1 MWILL
6 RVNQL
11 CCTSTHKRGHFVRP
25 KLFVQT
31 HSMCWETQNP
41 PCVHHLPM
49 SRVSVLTH
57 EKPDTHW
64 DDAVKALRW
73 LFFPPSSMSS
83 RDSHGCHD
91 NQLSGGLTNNSSNI
105 LNDNR
110 AATLHCLDLVYS
122 CYLATR
128 LAALFFW
135 GLLTEKPA
143 ALQVC
148 IQDFKAAE
156 FASGE
161 TQSRELSQHKEEKSE
176 SRWKGGKSVG
186 EVEASCV

>member
-1 MWILL
+1 MLYQYTQK
-6 RVNQL
+6 RPL
-11 CCTSTHKRGHFVRP
+11 CQTKAVCANTQYVLGNAESPMRAPFVDVACFRS
-25 KLFVQT
+25 
-31 HSMCWETQNP
+31 HSWEARHSLGRCGEGFEVT
-41 PCVHHLPM
+41 
-49 SRVSVLTH
+49 
-57 EKPDTHW
+57 
-64 DDAVKALRW
+64 
-73 LFFPPSSMSS
+73 FFPPWSVTS

-110 AATLHCLDLVYS
+110 AATQHCLDLGYS

-135 GLLTEKPA
+135 RLLTEKPA

-148 IQDFKAAE
+148 IQHFKAAE
-156 FASGE
+156 FAGGE
-161 TQSRELSQHKEEKSE
+161 TQSRELSQHIEEKSE